1 MSLSKWRT
9 NRVNEAI
16 LESKGYLK
24 KNAKTDDVSAEST
37 FDNDTYLAAPTM
49 TYGGNEDI
57 VLKGGK
63 SAV

>member
-1 MSLSKWRT
+1 VGT

-37 FDNDTYLAAPTM
+37 FDTDTYLAANHD
-49 TYGGNEDI
+49 GGNEDI
-57 VLKGGK
+57 VLKRWQ
-63 SAV
+63 AA

>member
-1 MSLSKWRT
+1 MSLVSGET

-37 FDNDTYLAAPTM
+37 FGRYLSCSA
-49 TYGGNEDI
+49 NH
-57 VLKGGK
+57 VLWW
-63 SAV
+63 